1 MYYLGVDG
9 GGTKTAFEVIDG
21 TGKILSLVKTET
33 CNYIQIGKE
42 RFGEVIARGAAA
54 ACAQAGVRPEDLAHA
69 CVGIPSFGEISRDTP
84 ELEHIVRGF
93 FPAGRVECVNDVVVA
108 WAGSL
113 GCRPGINLL
122 AGTGSMGYGRSAAG
136 REARAGGWGYFCGD
150 EGSAYWLG
158 KKFVEYFGKEADGRL
173 PKGAIYSIARESF
186 EFDADF
192 DFIQIVY
199 ENLGLR
205 RNEIAKLQLLLCR
218 AAEQGDPCA
227 VESYRQAA
235 EELGLILGTLIGELR
250 FEPGETILVSY
261 SGGVFKAGELIMR
274 PLREWMQSRGK
285 KISFAAPKLS
295 PVAGAALYAL
305 RQGGGETDGVVER
318 LCRAEAEAGETPR
331 G

>member
-9 GGTKTAFEVIDG
+9 GGTKTAFEVVDG
-21 TGKILSLVKTET
+21 DGKILSLVKTET
-33 CNYIQIGKE
+33 CNYIQIGKD
-42 RFGEVIARGAAA
+42 RFGEVIGQGAAA
-54 ACAQAGVRPEDLAHA
+54 ACAQAGIRPEDLAYA

-84 ELEHIVRGF
+84 ELEQIVRGL
-93 FPAGRVECVNDVVVA
+93 FPKGRVECVNDVVVA

-113 GCRPGINLL
+113 GCKPGINLL
-122 AGTGSMGYGRSAAG
+122 AGTGSMGYGRNAAG

-173 PKGAIYSIARESF
+173 PKGAVYSIARKSYD
-186 EFDADF
+186 FDADF

-235 EELGLILGTLIGELR
+235 EELGLILSTLIDELG
-250 FEPGETILVSY
+250 FAPGETIPVSY
-261 SGGVFKAGELIMR
+261 SGGVFKAGALIMQ
-274 PLREWMQSRGK
+274 PLREWMRSKGK
-285 KISFAAPKLS
+285 NISFAPPKLS
-295 PVAGAALYAL
+295 PVSGAALYAL
-305 RQGGGETDGVVER
+305 RQSGGGADDAVER
-318 LCRAEAEAGETPR
+318 LCRAEAGEAPR